1 LIHVK
6 AQYFSRR
13 HDDTKRRIA
22 MPLTDAL
29 TIAAIVAAF
38 VVFGGVLAW
47 AEYQTRN
54 LPRPV
59 ARRDGPAEKKNEPA
73 TIHAK
78 AA

>member
-1 LIHVK
+1 
-6 AQYFSRR
+6 
-13 HDDTKRRIA
+13 
-22 MPLTDAL
+22 MPITDAF

-38 VVFGGVLAW
+38 VIFGVVLAW

-59 ARRDGPAEKKNEPA
+59 ARRDAPADKKNEPA